1 MDPRLS
7 TCADPRIAIACP
19 KCGRRGSYSVARLM
33 GRFGD
38 LTLIR
43 LLEELSADCP
53 KRKARSFEDWCAAR
67 YDPLPRQK

>member
-1 MDPRLS
+1 
-7 TCADPRIAIACP
+7 
-19 KCGRRGSYSVARLM
+19 M